1 MYSAILVAS
10 RSLVSQDIYFT
21 LFLFFSVMFSC
32 VFKQLIL
39 VKVRSVITSRSKF
52 LADLLT
58 CDHYV

>member
-21 LFLFFSVMFSC
+21 LFFSVMFSC